1 MDNALALNGGL
12 AVRVTDRLS
21 AYGNA
26 TLGLAADSF
35 MDNYDWIA
43 APPPAVP
50 NLHSWH
56 EDTALDH
63 AYTLDAGLAFTMVE
77 GEGHRFSVAGGFK
90 YTGMKWTAYGGCYD
104 YDGVTGCFGDGERV
118 ISYQLRLPA
127 AYGGIGYSEA
137 IGSWSVW
144 LEGRAGMTLA
154 GPEAEDDHWLRSRN
168 FLDTFKPAPYL
179 SASGKAAYEID
190 ARTRLFASAAYD
202 RFFEMRGQTTTTQTD
217 TGIVTRSNYDSA
229 GASLYTLNVAIGMDV
244 RF

>member
-1 MDNALALNGGL
+1 MMSLGLMATAASAAERVSLSVSLGHLSGEARELVYRTDGSKLSELVWDMDNALALNGGL

-26 TLGLAADSF
+26 TLGLAADSL

-63 AYTLDAGLAFTMVE
+63 AYTLDAGLAFTLVE

-118 ISYQLRLPA
+118 ISYQQRLP
-127 AYGGIGYSEA
+127 
-137 IGSWSVW
+137 
-144 LEGRAGMTLA
+144 
-154 GPEAEDDHWLRSRN
+154 
-168 FLDTFKPAPYL
+168 
-179 SASGKAAYEID
+179 
-190 ARTRLFASAAYD
+190 AAYD

-217 TGIVTRSNYDSA
+217 TGIVTRSNFDSA